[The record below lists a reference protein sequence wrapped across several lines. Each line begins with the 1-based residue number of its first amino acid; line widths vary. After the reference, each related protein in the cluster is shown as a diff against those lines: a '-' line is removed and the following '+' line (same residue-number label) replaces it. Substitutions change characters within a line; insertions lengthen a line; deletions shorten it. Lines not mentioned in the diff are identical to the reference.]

1 MLYLRA
7 LPAHLL
13 LSIGLAVASAG
24 ALAAGLPACAAGPTF
39 VVQSYAGPVRQKDT
53 IATLR
58 VNGRDNVRLATLDR
72 EDIGAPIESD
82 SRLHI
87 ELLPGRHALTVQT
100 TDAPALASDPIGFE
114 AQPGRVYRVA
124 MISGAPRVFEVDR
137 GADTQV
143 RDVTQTFTRSE
154 D

>member
-13 LSIGLAVASAG
+13 LSIGLTVVSAG
-24 ALAAGLPACAAGPTF
+24 ALAAGAGACAAGPTF
-39 VVQSYAGPVRQKDT
+39 VVQSYAGPVRPKDT

-58 VNGRDNVRLATLDR
+58 VNGKDNVRLATLDR
-72 EDIGAPIESD
+72 EDIAAPIEAD

-100 TDAPALASDPIGFE
+100 TEAPASPSEPIGFE
-114 AQPGRVYRVA
+114 AQPGKVYRVA
-124 MISGAPRVFEVDR
+124 MIDGAPRVFEVDR

-143 RDVTQTFTRSE
+143 RDVTQTVTQ
-154 D
+154 